1 MTQILKSNLTLFE
14 SHKFPRT
21 RYQGSKYKLQD
32 WIKHHL
38 ESLDSNTA
46 LDAFKSEGLKIISE
60 GKEKLKPLTQSSSQD
75 GLDFSSFKVES
86 FKQIDGLEY
95 QKGIRDEW

>member
-38 ESLDSNTA
+38 ESLDFDTA
-46 LDAFKSEGLKIISE
+46 LDAFSGTSSVAYII
-60 GKEKLKPLTQSSSQD
+60 KEMNTT
-75 GLDFSSFKVES
+75 KVQCHE
-86 FKQIDGLEY
+86 
-95 QKGIRDEW
+95 

>member
-1 MTQILKSNLTLFE
+1 MIVLDTNVLIEILNKGNKMKLIIEIPNEQLFE
-14 SHKFPRT
+14 KIVW
-21 RYQGSKYKLQD
+21 L
-32 WIKHHL
+32 L
-38 ESLDSNTA
+38 N
-46 LDAFKSEGLKIISE
+46 AFKSEGLKIISE
-60 GKEKLKPLTQSSSQD
+60 GKEKLKPLAQSSSQD